1 VSARAAA
8 ARTTPDSL
16 KKANIATVTTTAFV
30 GIGSNLGDREAHL
43 SRAIELLS
51 AEDAIEVTGVSQIR
65 ETEPVGP
72 VEQGPFLN
80 AAVQVETELAPRE
93 LLDRLLDIER
103 RMGRVRRERF
113 GPRTIDLDLLLY
125 GDEVVD
131 EPGLTVP
138 HPRLPERRF
147 ALEPLSDLDPSL
159 TIPGSGPISA
169 LLAELQ

>member
-1 VSARAAA
+1 VS
-8 ARTTPDSL
+8 
-16 KKANIATVTTTAFV
+16 KTAFL
-30 GIGSNLGDREAHL
+30 GIGSNLGDREDNL
-43 SRAIELLS
+43 RRAVELLF
-51 AEDAIEVTGVSQIR
+51 AEDGIEVTAVSEIR

-80 AAVQVETELAPRE
+80 GAVRIETDLGPRD
-93 LLDRLLDIER
+93 LLERLLAVEQR
-103 RMGRVRRERF
+103 FGRVREERW

-138 HPRLPERRF
+138 HPRLKERRF

-159 TIPGSGPISA
+159 TIPGLGPISA

>member
-1 VSARAAA
+1 ME
-8 ARTTPDSL
+8 
-16 KKANIATVTTTAFV
+16 TVTTTAFV

-51 AEDAIEVTGVSQIR
+51 AEAGIEVSGVSQIR

-80 AAVQVETELAPRE
+80 GAVQVATELAPRE
-93 LLDRLLDIER
+93 LLDRLLGIER
-103 RMGRVRRERF
+103 QMGRVRRERY

-131 EPGLTVP
+131 EPGLIVP
-138 HPRLPERRF
+138 HPRLKERRF
-147 ALEPLSDLDPSL
+147 ALEPLSELDPSL

>member
-1 VSARAAA
+1 ME
-8 ARTTPDSL
+8 
-16 KKANIATVTTTAFV
+16 ANMTTVTTTAFV
-30 GIGSNLGDREAHL
+30 GIGSNLGDREAQL
-43 SRAIELLS
+43 TRAVELLS
-51 AEDAIEVTGVSQIR
+51 AEDDIEVSAVSQIR

-80 AAVQVETELAPRE
+80 GAVRLETGLGPRA
-93 LLDRLLDIER
+93 LLDRLLDIEQR
-103 RMGRVRRERF
+103 LGRVRRERF

-125 GDEVVD
+125 GDVVVD

-138 HPRLPERRF
+138 HPRLTERRF
-147 ALEPLSDLDPSL
+147 ALEPLSDLDPGL